1 MVWLFDFFRA
11 WFQSFTQFVTYLTSH
26 LTPTATFSLH
36 LLEQSL
42 ALGGY
47 PAITFFVMIESMGV
61 PFPGETMLLLA
72 SFYAATSHQLQ
83 IPLVIASA
91 ALGAILGDNIGY
103 TIGRVGGRRLLERFG
118 RYLFIKPAHLA
129 SADRFF
135 AQHGDKT
142 VFFGRFTT
150 ILRLWA
156 AFFAGVN
163 HMHWRT
169 FLLYNAAG
177 GILWSILYGTLGYV
191 AGRIFHDNFTQI
203 ERMAGTVSGVIAF
216 VVISLLVLVITF
228 FWLRRRQARALH
240 AQTDQQEQEQ
250 EQARSGSV

>member
-1 MVWLFDFFRA
+1 MGWLSDLFHA
-11 WFQSFTQFVTYLTSH
+11 WLQAFTQFMTYLSLHFT
-26 LTPTATFSLH
+26 LTATFSLH

-42 ALGGY
+42 ASAGY
-47 PAITFFVMIESMGV
+47 PAVTFFVMIESMGV

-72 SFYAATSHQLQ
+72 SFYAAVNHQLQ
-83 IPLVIASA
+83 IPLVITSA
-91 ALGAILGDNIGY
+91 AIGAILGDNIGY
-103 TIGRVGGRRLLERFG
+103 TVGRLGGRRLIERFG

-135 AQHGDKT
+135 ARHGDKT

-150 ILRLWA
+150 LLRLWA

-163 HMHWRT
+163 RMNWRI

-191 AGRIFHDNFTQI
+191 AGRIFHDNFAQI
-203 ERMAGTVSGVIAF
+203 ERLAGTVSGAIGFTLVGI
-216 VVISLLVLVITF
+216 LVLIIAF
-228 FWLRRRQARALH
+228 FWLRRRHAQSQKARAQ
-240 AQTDQQEQEQ
+240 QTSSSPID
-250 EQARSGSV
+250 VI